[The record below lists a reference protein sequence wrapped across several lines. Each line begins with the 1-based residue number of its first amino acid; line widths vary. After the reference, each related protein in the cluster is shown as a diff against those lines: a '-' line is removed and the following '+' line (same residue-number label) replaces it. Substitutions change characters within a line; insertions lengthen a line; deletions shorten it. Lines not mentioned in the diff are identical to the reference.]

1 MTSAISG
8 ITSALSGMSG
18 LTGMSGLSS
27 LGGVADPAG
36 AAATAGTTSAS
47 GSDFASILTNQVDQL
62 QGMQSKTDAL
72 ATQAATGDLSDV
84 TDYMV
89 ASNEAQLATD
99 TVVTLKNQA
108 VSAFTE
114 IMRMSV

>member
-8 ITSALSGMSG
+8 ITSAISALPGVTGASGI
-18 LTGMSGLSS
+18 T
-27 LGGVADPAG
+27 APAS
-36 AAATAGTTSAS
+36 TAGTTSTS
-47 GSDFASILTNQVDQL
+47 GTDFASILAGSVDQL
-62 QGMQSKTDAL
+62 QGLHSTADTL
-72 ATQAATGDLSDV
+72 ATQAATGDLKDV
-84 TDYMV
+84 ADYMV
-89 ASNEAQLATD
+89 ASQEASLATD